1 MRCSGGGYYRSD
13 LLPKEGRKPRGWEY
27 GGRSMERG
35 IMSDERRTRRM
46 AHPSGTVSIPP
57 SDPQVEGRRGE
68 VAEVRGSASG
78 QSPVT
83 IPLPMHPSLRATVT
97 DSVKQ
102 KSRPL
107 RVGRGG
113 VILALRHDSAAVM
126 LLAQNLTLN
135 TTEWS
140 N

>member
-1 MRCSGGGYYRSD
+1 
-13 LLPKEGRKPRGWEY
+13 
-27 GGRSMERG
+27 
-35 IMSDERRTRRM
+35 MSVARVVWHI
-46 AHPSGTVSIPP
+46 HPVSIPP
-57 SDPQVEGRRGE
+57 SDPQVEGKRGE
-68 VAEVRGSASG
+68 VAEVRGSG

-107 RVGRGG
+107 RVGRYG

-126 LLAQNLTLN
+126 LLARHLTLN